1 MCSTAF
7 LARNGRAVTPDEGK
21 HRIVKMTEA
30 RLGAYHA
37 AFDLVAR
44 ERRCFPQLV
53 RMDGRYF
60 DQLAMALI
68 KADLVTD

>member
-1 MCSTAF
+1 M
-7 LARNGRAVTPDEGK
+7 TPEKAK
-21 HRIVKMTEA
+21 HRIVRMTEA
-30 RLGAYHA
+30 RVDAYHA

-44 ERRCFPQLV
+44 ESRCFPQLV